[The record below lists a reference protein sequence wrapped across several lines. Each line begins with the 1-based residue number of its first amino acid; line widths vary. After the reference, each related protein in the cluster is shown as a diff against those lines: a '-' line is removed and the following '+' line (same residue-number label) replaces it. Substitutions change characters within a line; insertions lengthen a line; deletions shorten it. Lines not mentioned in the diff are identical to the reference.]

1 MGHIIGTGSLLI
13 VLTVFVH
20 SAATRTVIA
29 LVNRKAGKDTPFR
42 RTVYIDAVILLL
54 VLATLVEGG
63 IWAVAYRL
71 NGSFAHFE
79 EALYF
84 SLVTYA
90 TLGYGD
96 IVIEG
101 PHRLLS
107 GLEAVTGV
115 IMLGWSTALVVIV
128 IREVFFSGSGPAD

>member
-29 LVNRKAGKDTPFR
+29 LVNRKVGKDTPFR

-63 IWAVAYRL
+63 IWAVDYRL
-71 NGSFAHFE
+71 NPE
-79 EALYF
+79 L
-84 SLVTYA
+84 SL
-90 TLGYGD
+90 
-96 IVIEG
+96 E
-101 PHRLLS
+101 S
-107 GLEAVTGV
+107 
-115 IMLGWSTALVVIV
+115 M
-128 IREVFFSGSGPAD
+128 

>member
-1 MGHIIGTGSLLI
+1 MGHIILTGSLLI
-13 VLTVFVH
+13 ALTVFVH
-20 SAATRTVIA
+20 TAATKTVIG
-29 LVNRKAGKDTPFR
+29 LIGRKGGKSTPLKR
-42 RTVYIDAVILLL
+42 VVYIDAVILLL
-54 VLATLVEGG
+54 VLATLVEGA
-63 IWAVAYRL
+63 IWAVAYRM
-71 NGSFAHFE
+71 NGSFAQME

-96 IVIEG
+96 VVIEG

-128 IREVFFSGSGPAD
+128 IQDLFLAPLRRSD